1 MTISIILE
9 SRDHQTVTGTP
20 DMTVSE
26 VVRLFA
32 EKRIGAVPI
41 VDGTRVVGI
50 MSERDLVYCVAAEG
64 SAGLDKPVAEVMTT
78 PPITVDPDYSI
89 LAALGLMTRRR
100 IRHLPV
106 IDNDSLVGFIS
117 IGDLVKYRMD
127 RIEQDAQAMR
137 NYIQS
142 V

>member
-1 MTISIILE
+1 MTVSIILD
-9 SRDHQTVTGTP
+9 SRDHETVTGTS
-20 DMTVSE
+20 DMTVSD

-41 VDGTRVVGI
+41 VDGTEVVGI

-64 SAGLDKPVAEVMTT
+64 AEGLEKPVSEVMTS
-78 PPITVDPDYSI
+78 PPITVDPNFSI
-89 LAALGLMTRRR
+89 LAALSLMTKRR

-106 IDNDSLVGFIS
+106 VDNDALVGFIS

-137 NYIQS
+137 DYIQS

>member
-1 MTISIILE
+1 MTISLILE
-9 SRDHQTVTGTP
+9 NRDFETISATP
-20 DMTVSE
+20 DMTVSD
-26 VVRLFA
+26 VVKLFA
-32 EKRIGAVPI
+32 DKRIGAVP
-41 VDGTRVVGI
+41 VVEGVEVVGI
-50 MSERDLVYCVAAEG
+50 MSERDLVHCVAREG
-64 SAGLDKPVAEVMTT
+64 RDGIDKPVSEVMTS
-78 PPITVDPDYSI
+78 PPITVDPDYNI

-106 IDNDSLVGFIS
+106 VKDGAMIGFVS

-137 NYIQS
+137 DYIQT

>member
-1 MTISIILE
+1 MSISLILE
-9 SRDHQTVTGTP
+9 NRGHDTITATP
-20 DMTVSE
+20 DMKVSD
-26 VVRLFA
+26 VVKLFA
-32 EKRIGAVPI
+32 EKRIGAVPV
-41 VDGTRVVGI
+41 VDGKAVVGV
-50 MSERDLVYCVAAEG
+50 MSERDLVHCVAREG
-64 SAGLDKPVAEVMTT
+64 RDGIDKPVSEVMTS
-78 PPITVDPDYSI
+78 PAITVEPSFNI

-106 IDNDSLVGFIS
+106 VDDGAMVGFVS

-137 NYIQS
+137 DYIQT

>member
-1 MTISIILE
+1 MTISHILE
-9 SRDHQTVTGTP
+9 NRDYETITATP
-20 DMTVSE
+20 DMTVSD
-26 VVRLFA
+26 VVKLFA
-32 EKRIGAVPI
+32 DKRIGAVP
-41 VDGTRVVGI
+41 VVEGVEVVGI
-50 MSERDLVYCVAAEG
+50 MSERDLVHCVAREG
-64 SAGLDKPVAEVMTT
+64 RDGIDKPVSDVMTS
-78 PPITVDPDYSI
+78 PPITVDPDYNI

-106 IDNDSLVGFIS
+106 VKDGAMIGFVS

-137 NYIQS
+137 DYIQT

>member
-1 MTISIILE
+1 MTISLILE
-9 SRDHQTVTGTP
+9 NRDYETITATP
-20 DMTVSE
+20 DMTVSD
-26 VVRLFA
+26 VVKLFA
-32 EKRIGAVPI
+32 DKRIGAVP
-41 VDGTRVVGI
+41 VVEGVEVVGI
-50 MSERDLVYCVAAEG
+50 MSERDLVHCVAREG
-64 SAGLDKPVAEVMTT
+64 RDGIDKSVADVMTS
-78 PPITVDPDYSI
+78 PPITVDPDYNI

-106 IDNDSLVGFIS
+106 VKDGAMIGFVS

-137 NYIQS
+137 DYIQT

>member
-1 MTISIILE
+1 MTVSIILE
-9 SRDHQTVTGTP
+9 SRDHATVTGTP
-20 DMTVSE
+20 GMTVSD
-26 VVRLFA
+26 VVKLFA

-41 VDGTRVVGI
+41 VDGTEVVGI
-50 MSERDLVYCVAAEG
+50 MSERDLVYCVATEG
-64 SAGLDKPVAEVMTT
+64 AAALDKPVSEVMTS
-78 PPITVDPDYSI
+78 PPITVDPDFSI

-106 IDNDSLVGFIS
+106 IDNGKLVGFIS

>member
-1 MTISIILE
+1 MTISLILE
-9 SRDHQTVTGTP
+9 NRDYDTITATP
-20 DMTVSE
+20 DMTVSD
-26 VVRLFA
+26 VVKLFA
-32 EKRIGAVPI
+32 DKRIGAVP
-41 VDGTRVVGI
+41 VVEGVEVVGI
-50 MSERDLVYCVAAEG
+50 MSERDLVHCVAREG
-64 SAGLDKPVAEVMTT
+64 RDGIDKSVADVMTS
-78 PPITVDPDYSI
+78 PPITVDPDYNI

-106 IDNDSLVGFIS
+106 VKDGAMIGFVS

-137 NYIQS
+137 DYIQT

>member
-1 MTISIILE
+1 MTVSIILE

-20 DMTVSE
+20 DMKVSD
-26 VVRLFA
+26 VVKLFA

-41 VDGTRVVGI
+41 LDGTRVVGI

-64 SAGLDKPVAEVMTT
+64 AAGLEKPVSDVMTS

-106 IDNDSLVGFIS
+106 VDNDALVGFIS

>member
-1 MTISIILE
+1 MTISLILE
-9 SRDHQTVTGTP
+9 NRDYDTITATP
-20 DMTVSE
+20 DMTVSD
-26 VVRLFA
+26 VVKLFA
-32 EKRIGAVPI
+32 DKRIGAVP
-41 VDGTRVVGI
+41 VVEGVAVVGI
-50 MSERDLVYCVAAEG
+50 MSERDLVHCVAREG
-64 SAGLDKPVAEVMTT
+64 RDGIDKPVSDVMTS
-78 PPITVDPDYSI
+78 PPITVDPDYNI

-106 IDNDSLVGFIS
+106 VKDGAMIGFVS

-137 NYIQS
+137 DYIQT

>member
-1 MTISIILE
+1 MTISLILE
-9 SRDHQTVTGTP
+9 NRDYETITATP
-20 DMTVSE
+20 DMTVSD
-26 VVRLFA
+26 VVKLFA
-32 EKRIGAVPI
+32 DKRIGAVP
-41 VDGTRVVGI
+41 VVEGVEVVGI
-50 MSERDLVYCVAAEG
+50 MSERDLVHCVAREG
-64 SAGLDKPVAEVMTT
+64 RDGIDKPVSDVMTS
-78 PPITVDPDYSI
+78 PPITVDPDYNI

-106 IDNDSLVGFIS
+106 VKDGAMIGFVS

-137 NYIQS
+137 DYIQT

>member
-1 MTISIILE
+1 MTVSIILE
-9 SRDHQTVTGTP
+9 SRDHATVTGTP
-20 DMTVSE
+20 GMTVSE
-26 VVRLFA
+26 VVKLFA

-41 VDGTRVVGI
+41 IDGTEVVGI
-50 MSERDLVYCVAAEG
+50 MSERDLVYCVSTEGVAA
-64 SAGLDKPVAEVMTT
+64 LDKPVSEVMTS
-78 PPITVDPDYSI
+78 PPITIDPDFSI

-106 IDNDSLVGFIS
+106 VDNGKLVGFIS

>member
-9 SRDHQTVTGTP
+9 SRDHDTITGTP
-20 DMTVSE
+20 GMRVSE
-26 VVRLFA
+26 VVKLFA
-32 EKRIGAVPI
+32 EKRIGAVPV
-41 VDGTRVVGI
+41 VDGTEVVGI
-50 MSERDLVYCVAAEG
+50 MSERDLVHCVAAEG
-64 SAGLDKPVAEVMTT
+64 SAGLEKPVSEVMTS
-78 PPITVDPDYSI
+78 PAITVDPNFSI

-106 IDNDSLVGFIS
+106 IDNGVLVGFIS

-137 NYIQS
+137 DYIQS